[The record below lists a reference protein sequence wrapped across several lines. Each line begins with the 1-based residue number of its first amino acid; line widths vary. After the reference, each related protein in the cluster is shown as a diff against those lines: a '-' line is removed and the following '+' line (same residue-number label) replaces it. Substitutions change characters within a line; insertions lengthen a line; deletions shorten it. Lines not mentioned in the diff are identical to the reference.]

1 MARAT
6 VRLKPVEVPR
16 LLKKAGMHCDGGGL
30 YLRVAPPSAAS
41 WVLRYML
48 GGRARTMGLGPYPEV
63 GLKEAREKALAARR
77 LKIEG
82 GDPIDLRRVERATQR
97 VVAAKAITFKECAEA
112 YVASQRDGWRN
123 AKHADQWVST
133 LKAYAYP
140 LIGHLPVADI
150 DTGLVMQVLE
160 QEVGAGANSSRLWVA
175 KNETASRVRGRIE
188 SILGWAAAR
197 QLRSG
202 DNPARWKGHLAHQ
215 LPARSKVAKVKHHA
229 ALPYSDMPTFFVTLR
244 SQPGLAAKALEFAI
258 LTAARTGEVLGAS
271 WSEVDVTNRVW
282 TVPAER
288 MKSSREHRVPLSD
301 RAIAVLELL
310 KAGDSGAGSRGYV
323 FPGAKPGK
331 PLSNMSMLQLLGR
344 MKRSD
349 LTAHGFRSTFRDW
362 TAEQTSTP
370 RDVAEMA
377 LAHVVSNAVEAAY
390 RRGDMLG
397 KRAELMD
404 SWAAYC
410 ASKLLLEAND
420 SASSGDITEAA

>member
-16 LLKKAGMHCDGGGL
+16 LVKKAGMHCDGGGL

-48 GGRARTMGLGPYPEV
+48 DGRARTMGLGPYPEV

-77 LKIEG
+77 LKVEG
-82 GDPIDLRRVERATQR
+82 RDPIELRRAERANQR
-97 VVAAKAITFKECAEA
+97 VVAAKATTFKECAEA

-175 KNETASRVRGRIE
+175 RNETASRVRGRIE
-188 SILGWAAAR
+188 SVLGWAAAR

-229 ALPYSDMPTFFVTLR
+229 ALPYGDMPTFFVALR
-244 SQPGLAAKALEFAI
+244 SQPGLGAKALEFAI
-258 LTAARTGEVLGAS
+258 LTAARTGEVLGVKWGEIDFAS
-271 WSEVDVTNRVW
+271 KIWV
-282 TVPAER
+282 VPAER
-288 MKSSREHRVPLSD
+288 MKSGREHRVPLSG

-310 KAGDSGAGSRGYV
+310 KAADNEADGEGYV

-331 PLSNMSMLQLLGR
+331 PLSNMSMLKLLER
-344 MKRSD
+344 MKRSE
-349 LTAHGFRSTFRDW
+349 LTTHGFRSTFRDW
-362 TAEQTSTP
+362 TAEQTHTP

-390 RRGDMLG
+390 RRGDMLA
-397 KRAELMD
+397 KRDELME
-404 SWAAYC
+404 SWAVYC
-410 ASKLLLEAND
+410 ASKLHLEASD
-420 SASSGDITEAA
+420 SANGSDISEAA